1 MVLSHILVC
10 VVPAPGH
17 ISPLLAVAQHLS
29 SAGHD
34 ITVLTADVFRDK
46 VIAAGLDFVP
56 LTGIANFDYRRPEDF
71 FPDKRNLRGTDLM
84 IHYLKYTIG
93 GTIPD
98 QDRCIRQIMAK
109 RPVDLILVDV
119 PYLGTLPLLLGPKNN
134 RPPIVGCGVVP
145 LLMTSADFGLFSQP
159 DTTPEG
165 LLRNKEANRQ
175 FEAAL
180 QPATDHINAVLARC
194 GAPPMPRFVLDCMC
208 VLPDLFLQ
216 FTGEAFEFPRSDM
229 PDTVRFVGPVLPKP
243 TVDFK
248 EPVWWNDL
256 DSGRAVVLV
265 TQGTIANFD
274 LNQLIQPT
282 LSALAHEDVLV
293 IAATGRPDTES
304 IVVPSNARVEPFV
317 PFDRLLPKVDV
328 FVTNGGYGAVHQALS
343 LGVPIVIA
351 GETEDKA
358 MISAR
363 VDWTGAGISL
373 GTQDPTKEQ
382 IRSAV
387 RNVLADGRYRERA
400 QAIQQNFKEYNAPDA
415 ITKAVESLIEQ
426 AVLQSTN

>member
-1 MVLSHILVC
+1 LSHILVC

-17 ISPLLAVAQHLS
+17 MNPMLAVAQHLS
-29 SAGHD
+29 SAGHN

-56 LTGIANFDYRRPEDF
+56 LTGIANFDYRRLEDF
-71 FPDKRNLRGTDLM
+71 FPDRRDLRGMDLM
-84 IHYLKYTIG
+84 NYDLKRPIG
-93 GTIPD
+93 DTIPD

-119 PYLGTLPLLLGPKNN
+119 PYLGTFPLLLGPKNN

-175 FEAAL
+175 LEAGL
-180 QPATDHINAVLARC
+180 QPGTDHINAVLARC
-194 GAPPMPRFVLDCMC
+194 GAPPMPRFVNDCMY

-229 PDTVRFVGPVLPKP
+229 PDTIRFVGPVLPKP
-243 TVDFK
+243 SVNFK
-248 EPVWWNDL
+248 KPVWWSDL
-256 DSGRAVVLV
+256 DSGRPVVLV

-274 LNQLIQPT
+274 FNELIQPT
-282 LSALAHEDVLV
+282 LSALADEDVLV

-304 IVVPSNARVEPFV
+304 IVVPSNARVESFV

-328 FVTNGGYGAVHQALS
+328 LVTNGGYGAVHQALS

-358 MISAR
+358 LISAR

-373 GTQDPTKEQ
+373 GTQNPTKEQ

-387 RNVLADGRYRERA
+387 RTVLADSRYRERV
-400 QAIQQNFKEYNAPDA
+400 QAIQQNFTKYNAPHA
-415 ITKAVESLIEQ
+415 ITKAVKSLIEQ
-426 AVLQSTN
+426 AALQSTY